1 MKFGWLYNRMCW
13 DVSYVIVEQIMHLI
27 WMFVRGRKKVCIAV
41 SLPLFKV
48 NDLENPIIRIIL
60 ISIGVPLLGVA
71 ASSLLGQ
78 VSVM

>member
-1 MKFGWLYNRMCW
+1 MCC

-27 WMFVRGRKKVCIAV
+27 WMFVRGRKKLCIAV

-48 NDLENPIIRIIL
+48 SDFENPMIGTIL
-60 ISIGVPLLGVA
+60 ISIGVPLLSVA

>member
-1 MKFGWLYNRMCW
+1 MCC

-27 WMFVRGRKKVCIAV
+27 WMFVRGRKKLCIAV

-48 NDLENPIIRIIL
+48 SDFENLMIGIIL
-60 ISIGVPLLGVA
+60 ISIGVPLLSVA

>member
-1 MKFGWLYNRMCW
+1 MLYNRMCW
-13 DVSYVIVEQIMHLI
+13 DVSYVIVEQIMDLI

-48 NDLENPIIRIIL
+48 SDFENLMIGIIL
-60 ISIGVPLLGVA
+60 ISIGVPLLSVA